1 MLKSSGLL
9 ANTQL
14 ICIIIIDGH
23 CYFQF
28 PEHLG
33 FTIKT
38 NKMGHFQIN
47 SFESLIIFVLGKCE
61 VPCQVILQF
70 KTLTIFL
77 CSTEC
82 SM

>member
-1 MLKSSGLL
+1 MHGPNKAGATSYHPALK
-9 ANTQL
+9 NK
-14 ICIIIIDGH
+14 
-23 CYFQF
+23 YFQF

-47 SFESLIIFVLGKCE
+47 SFESLIIFALGKRE